1 MLFKMPLLWD
11 ILPREKKKSNLT
23 IVNSVSYFSF
33 CCSKGFPPS
42 TVPSI
47 YILLYSPLS
56 PVTFF
61 SNTPLPKFW
70 DRLTPY
76 SLCGSSWI
84 LKCGILGLQAVGAAN
99 LVEWEWGVN
108 GEYDNKGKCVWQ
120 NLSNVYQTSF
130 YSWWDKW
137 CYLCSSAT
145 GCGANFSSIQ
155 RKQNSLLVASSQI
168 LFLEGHVLSVT
179 FSNICAISWWL
190 TTWIE
195 YFYEGPS

>member
-1 MLFKMPLLWD
+1 MFSVVTMWKVNSVGKHYWENHAFQDALALGCPSQGERKC
-11 ILPREKKKSNLT
+11 NLT
-23 IVNSVSYFSF
+23 IVNSASYFSW

-56 PVTFF
+56 PVTLL

-84 LKCGILGLQAVGAAN
+84 LRCGILGLQAVGAAN

-108 GEYDNKGKCVWQ
+108 GEYDNKGNCVWQ
-120 NLSNVYQTSF
+120 NLSNVYQNMSF
-130 YSWWDKW
+130 YSW
-137 CYLCSSAT
+137 
-145 GCGANFSSIQ
+145 
-155 RKQNSLLVASSQI
+155 
-168 LFLEGHVLSVT
+168 
-179 FSNICAISWWL
+179 
-190 TTWIE
+190 
-195 YFYEGPS
+195 

>member
-1 MLFKMPLLWD
+1 MKPQANFFFFFQKPTFWIYLLFTHFREGSKEDLFLVVISLERYWQMGFQSWPCGKWTVLANITEKIMLFKMPLLWD

-61 SNTPLPKFW
+61 SNTLLPKFW

-120 NLSNVYQTSF
+120 NLSNVYQNVF
-130 YSWWDKW
+130 
-137 CYLCSSAT
+137 L
-145 GCGANFSSIQ
+145 Q
-155 RKQNSLLVASSQI
+155 LV
-168 LFLEGHVLSVT
+168 G
-179 FSNICAISWWL
+179 
-190 TTWIE
+190 
-195 YFYEGPS
+195 